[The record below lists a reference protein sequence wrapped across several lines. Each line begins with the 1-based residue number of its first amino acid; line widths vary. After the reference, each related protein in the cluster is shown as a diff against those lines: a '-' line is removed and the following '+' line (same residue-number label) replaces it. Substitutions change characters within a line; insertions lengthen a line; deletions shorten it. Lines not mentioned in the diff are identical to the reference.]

1 MALIPSGTRFEAIP
15 VGTPINLRSA
25 LVNETDPSY
34 TIEDLAAAIGG
45 GGGLEGD
52 SFLYVEANSGSELS
66 NGAVLLSVVQQATFL
81 EPYGSPLSATNRV
94 TVLVPPGTYNLNTSP
109 LTLTTPFVDVVS
121 LTGKRD
127 VIIKTSPF
135 TLSAV
140 IIGNNVKVVGIKT
153 DKKITIESNANV
165 EIENCQA
172 GFDSFGAE
180 GGGLF
185 GTFKNCEA
193 LGRSFGYGNNTNIQA
208 TFIDCKSGSQS
219 FGKGENIFIQNATFT
234 NCISGGQSFG
244 NGSNVSIEATAKF
257 NNCTAGTGSFG
268 YGVAAY
274 VVGTFNNCIAG
285 AASFGAGP
293 NSGASVTCDGI
304 FNNCTAA
311 ATSFGAGGTQALIY
325 DNAIL
330 TNCTAGLD
338 SFGGANGNIT
348 GVLIGCRLTTG
359 NFFTVSGAGKTRLCL
374 DGSYTI
380 NNQG

>member
-1 MALIPSGTRFEAIP
+1 MTLIPAGTRFEAIP
-15 VGTPINLRSA
+15 TGTPINLRSA
-25 LVNETDPSY
+25 QVNDADPSY

-66 NGAVLLSVVQQATFL
+66 NGSVLLSVVQQAAFT
-81 EPYGSPLSATNRV
+81 EPYGSPLSATNRI
-94 TVLVPPGTYNLNTSP
+94 TVLVPPGTYDLNTSP

-121 LTGKRD
+121 LTGNRD

-140 IIGNNVKVVGIKT
+140 IIGNNVKVIGIKT

-193 LGRSFGYGNNTNIQA
+193 LGRSFGYGNNTTIQA
-208 TFIDCKSGSQS
+208 TFIDCKSGTQS
-219 FGKGENIFIQNATFT
+219 FGKGENIFINGTFI
-234 NCISGGQSFG
+234 NCKAGNSSFG
-244 NGSNVSIEATAKF
+244 NGSNVNITGSFT
-257 NNCTAGTGSFG
+257 NCTAGVGSFG
-268 YGVAAY
+268 YGVAAF
-274 VVGTFNNCIAG
+274 VEGTFKDCTAFSF
-285 AASFGAGP
+285 SFGSGP
-293 NSGASVTCDGI
+293 NSANSVTCNGI

-311 ATSFGAGGTQALIY
+311 SNSFGSGGTEAIIY

-338 SFGGANGNIT
+338 SFGGANGNIN

-359 NFFTVSGAGKTRLCL
+359 TFKTVSGTGITRLCL
-374 DGSYTI
+374 DGTYTI

>member
-1 MALIPSGTRFEAIP
+1 MAVIPAGTRFEAIP
-15 VGTPINLRSA
+15 TNTKINLRSA
-25 LVNETDPSY
+25 QVNEGDPSY

-66 NGAVLLSVVQQATFL
+66 NGSVLLSVVQQAINT
-81 EPYGSPLSATNRV
+81 EPYGSPLSATNRI
-94 TVLVPPGTYNLNTSP
+94 TVLVPPGTYDLNTSP

-140 IIGNNVKVVGIKT
+140 IVGNNVKVVGIKT

-165 EIENCQA
+165 EVENCQA

-180 GGGLF
+180 GGSLF

-193 LGRSFGYGNNTNIQA
+193 LGRSFGWGNNSVISA
-208 TFIDCKSGSQS
+208 TFIDCKSGTQS
-219 FGKGENIFIQNATFT
+219 FGKGENIFINGTFT
-234 NCISGGQSFG
+234 NCTSGSQSFG
-244 NGSNVSIEATAKF
+244 NGSNVNIDAAARF

-285 AASFGAGP
+285 ASSFGAGP
-293 NSGASVTCDGI
+293 NSGTSVTCDGI

-311 ATSFGAGGTQALIY
+311 SSSFGAGGTEALLY

-330 TNCTAGLD
+330 TNCTAGND

-359 NFFTVSGAGKTRLCL
+359 TFKTVSGSGKTRFCL
-374 DGSYTI
+374 DGTYAEIT
-380 NNQG
+380 QP